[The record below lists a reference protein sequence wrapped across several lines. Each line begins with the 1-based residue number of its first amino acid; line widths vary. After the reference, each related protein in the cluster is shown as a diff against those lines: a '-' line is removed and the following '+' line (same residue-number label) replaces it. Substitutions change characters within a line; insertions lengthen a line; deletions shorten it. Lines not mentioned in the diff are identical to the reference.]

1 MKRSDNKPVLY
12 VFIIIVLL
20 AINAF
25 ACQALSAP
33 PFAGSTP
40 KSIPPTSTPNSFV
53 SPPLNPD
60 LVNMQDKLVNL
71 YQEVNPGVVA
81 IRVLTQQGTGLGSGF
96 VYDKEGHIITNFHV
110 IENEAELEVDFPSG
124 FKTRATVIATDM
136 DSDLAIL
143 KVNAP
148 AEELFPLN
156 LGDSSQIK
164 VGQTVVAI
172 GNPFGLSG
180 TMTVGIISAIGRTL
194 ESMRTAPT
202 GGQFTAGDMIQT
214 DTAINPGNSGGPLL
228 NLNGEVIGV
237 NRAIQTY
244 NFTNETSP
252 EPLNSGVG
260 FAISINIVKRVVPVL
275 IKEGKFD
282 YPYLGITSLD
292 EITLLQQEALNLP
305 QFTGAYVMEV
315 SPNTPADLAGIRG
328 GSQPTD
334 YPGLNAGGDL
344 IIAID
349 GVEVRQFSDMLS
361 YLLNYKSPG
370 DVVVLTILRDGKE
383 IQVNLTLEKRP

>member
-1 MKRSDNKPVLY
+1 MKRSVNTPILI
-12 VFIIIVLL
+12 VFVIITLL
-20 AINAF
+20 AFPAL
-25 ACQALSAP
+25 ACQVVSAIP
-33 PFAGSTP
+33 SAISTP
-40 KSIPPTSTPNSFV
+40 KVIQPISTPTSFV
-53 SPPLNPD
+53 SPPTSPD
-60 LVNMQDKLVNL
+60 LTSMQDTLVYL

-81 IRVLTQQGTGLGSGF
+81 IRVLTQQGSGLGSGF
-96 VYDKEGHIITNFHV
+96 VFDKEGHIITNFHV
-110 IENEAELEVDFPSG
+110 IENEADLEIDFPSG
-124 FKTRATVIATDM
+124 FKTRGTVIATDL

-143 KVNAP
+143 KVVAP
-148 AEELFPLN
+148 VEELHPLR

-194 ESMRTAPT
+194 ESMRTSPT

-237 NRAIQTY
+237 NRAIRTY
-244 NFTNETSP
+244 NFTNDQSQ

-260 FAISINIVKRVVPVL
+260 FAISINIVKRVAPLL
-275 IKEGKFD
+275 ITNGKYD
-282 YPYLGITSLD
+282 YPYLGITSINDLS
-292 EITLLQQEALNLP
+292 LLQQEALNLP
-305 QFTGAYVMEV
+305 RSTGAYVIEV
-315 SPNTPADLAGIRG
+315 SPNTPADLAGIVG

-334 YPGLNAGGDL
+334 YPGLNGGGDL

-349 GVEVRQFSDMLS
+349 GVEVRQFADLLS
-361 YLLNYKSPG
+361 YLVNYQTPG
-370 DVVVLTILRDGKE
+370 EVVVLTIVRDGKE
-383 IQVNLTLEKRP
+383 IQVNLTLGKRP